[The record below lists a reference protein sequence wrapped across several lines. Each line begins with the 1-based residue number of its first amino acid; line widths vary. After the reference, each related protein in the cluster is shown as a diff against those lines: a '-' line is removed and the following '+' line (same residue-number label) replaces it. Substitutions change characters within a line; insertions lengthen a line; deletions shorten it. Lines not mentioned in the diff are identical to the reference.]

1 MVVMR
6 IEYVFSKKYVIVEK
20 NVNILKIVVLLL
32 NFWLR
37 KVQIVVL
44 MIFRNYFGRFRKELR
59 IQ

>member
-37 KVQIVVL
+37 KV
-44 MIFRNYFGRFRKELR
+44 
-59 IQ
+59 